1 MNPDT
6 PSFKTIQRRE
16 RAMATVAALTAS
28 AGINAAVVF
37 CFDSTSPALW
47 LVPTPAVL
55 ERLAHC
61 ETRHTRAQ
69 QDDCKQ
75 QVAAQR
81 PSQKAQAVQVAGR

>member
-1 MNPDT
+1 MLFR
-6 PSFKTIQRRE
+6 S
-16 RAMATVAALTAS
+16 
-28 AGINAAVVF
+28 
-37 CFDSTSPALW
+37 
-47 LVPTPAVL
+47 PAVL

-81 PSQKAQAVQVAGR
+81 PLQKAQAVQVAGR